1 MNINMN
7 EVPTTFPEL
16 AEASLEAERTRQ
28 RIRDLQPV
36 FVPHPVNEINHAA
49 KTAKKA
55 DKARKAA
62 KVARKK
68 NRPTKKAKKG
78 KKK

>member
-1 MNINMN
+1 MHIPT
-7 EVPTTFPEL
+7 EITTFPEMV
-16 AEASLEAERTRQ
+16 EASLEQQRARERVH
-28 RIRDLQPV
+28 DLQPI
-36 FVPHPVNEINHAA
+36 FVPHPVNEINHAV

-55 DKARKAA
+55 VKARKAA

-68 NRPTKKAKKG
+68 NRPSKKAKKG

>member
-1 MNINMN
+1 MHI
-7 EVPTTFPEL
+7 PTEFTALPEMV
-16 AEASLEAERTRQ
+16 EASPEQQRARERV
-28 RIRDLQPV
+28 RDLQPV
-36 FVPHPVNEINHAA
+36 FVPHQVNEINHTA

-55 DKARKAA
+55 AKARKAA

-68 NRPTKKAKKG
+68 NRPIKKAKKG

>member
-1 MNINMN
+1 MYIPT
-7 EVPTTFPEL
+7 EFTTFPEM
-16 AEASLEAERTRQ
+16 AEASLEQQMARERV
-28 RIRDLQPV
+28 RDLQPV
-36 FVPHPVNEINHAA
+36 FVPHPVNEINHSA

-55 DKARKAA
+55 SKARKAA

-68 NRPTKKAKKG
+68 NRPIKKAKKG

>member
-1 MNINMN
+1 MHIPT
-7 EVPTTFPEL
+7 EITTFPEML
-16 AEASLEAERTRQ
+16 EASLEQQRARE

-36 FVPHPVNEINHAA
+36 FVPHPTNEINHSIN
-49 KTAKKA
+49 TAKKS

>member
-1 MNINMN
+1 MHIPT
-7 EVPTTFPEL
+7 EITTFPEMV
-16 AEASLEAERTRQ
+16 EASLEQQRARERV
-28 RIRDLQPV
+28 RDLQPV
-36 FVPHPVNEINHAA
+36 FVPHPVNEINHAV

>member
-1 MNINMN
+1 MHIPT
-7 EVPTTFPEL
+7 EITTFPEMV
-16 AEASLEAERTRQ
+16 EASLEQQRARERV
-28 RIRDLQPV
+28 RDLQPV

-55 DKARKAA
+55 DKGRKAA

-68 NRPTKKAKKG
+68 NRATKKAKKG

>member
-1 MNINMN
+1 MYI
-7 EVPTTFPEL
+7 PTEFTPLPEIV
-16 AEASLEAERTRQ
+16 ETSLEQQRARERV
-28 RIRDLQPV
+28 RDLQPV
-36 FVPHPVNEINHAA
+36 FVPHPVNETNRSA

-55 DKARKAA
+55 VKARKAA

-68 NRPTKKAKKG
+68 NRPSKKAKKG